1 MAMTEIWGAAPE
13 DAVTTFRVWAPNAT
27 TVGVQEFDAAGAVTR
42 ETAMDRSDPGYWQ
55 VDVAGATPGTEYLFS
70 ISGPG
75 GTQNRIDPYAREVTN
90 SVGHAVVYDE
100 GAFAWSA
107 DGYGSRGWD
116 ELIVYELHVGTFDPD
131 GTGHV
136 GTLSEA
142 ATRLGYL
149 HDLGVTAVELLPLA
163 EFQGD
168 QSWGYNPAAPFAV
181 ERAYGGPDGLKT
193 FVDAAHGHGIAVILD
208 VVYNH
213 FGPSDLDHSL
223 WRFDGWEQDNGGG
236 IYFYQDWR
244 AESGWGPRPDYGRPE
259 VRQYIRDNVIDWLS
273 QYRLDGLRFDATASI
288 DSADGSGTEAGAESI
303 PDGRQLLRE
312 CNDDVDASQ
321 PWKIRIA
328 EDMRNNDMITAPT
341 SAGGVG
347 FPAQWDPDFVASIR
361 AAMVAT
367 DDTQRS
373 MSSVAAAIERRY
385 GDRWLSRVVFTE
397 SHDADAN
404 GHERLPSEIDP
415 ATPDSWYAKKRS
427 TLGAAVV
434 FTSPGIPMLF
444 QGQEFLQDLWFT
456 DSRPVDW
463 TNQTTHAGILA
474 LYRDLIALRRDLA
487 GNTRGL
493 RGSGVEVHHVNDVDK
508 VLGYHRWDHGGPRDD
523 TIVLLNCANRSYGD
537 YTIGLPREGTWQVR
551 LNSDWSGYDPTFDNA
566 ATYPLVTDA
575 VPRDGMPVS
584 GTLGIGPYSAVILS
598 QDD

>member
-1 MAMTEIWGAAPE
+1 MAMTEDWGTASGN
-13 DAVTTFRVWAPNAT
+13 AVTTFRVWAPNAT
-27 TVGVQEFDAAGAVTR
+27 TVGVQEFDASGAVTR
-42 ETAMDRSDPGYWQ
+42 ETSMDRSDPGYWQ

-70 ISGPG
+70 ISGPA
-75 GTQNRIDPYAREVTN
+75 GTQDRIDPYAREVTS

-100 GAFAWSA
+100 AAFAWSA
-107 DGYGSRGWD
+107 DSFGSRGWD
-116 ELIVYELHVGTFDPD
+116 ELIVYELHVGTFDPA
-131 GTGHV
+131 GNGHV

-149 HDLGVTAVELLPLA
+149 YDLGVTAVELLPLA

-168 QSWGYNPAAPFAV
+168 QSWGYNPAVPFAV
-181 ERAYGGPDGLKT
+181 ERAYGGPDGLKA

-223 WRFDGWEQDNGGG
+223 WRFDGWDQNNGGG

-244 AESGWGPRPDYGRPE
+244 SESGWGPRPDYGRPQ
-259 VRQYIRDNVIDWLS
+259 VRQYIRENVIDWLG

-288 DSADGSGTEAGAESI
+288 DSADGSGTEAGGI

-312 CNDDVDASQ
+312 CNDAVDASQ

-328 EDMRNNDMITAPT
+328 EDMRNDETITAPT

-347 FPAQWDPDFVASIR
+347 FPAQWDPDFVTSVR
-361 AAMVAT
+361 TAMVAT

-373 MSSVAAAIERRY
+373 MSSIAAAIERRY

-397 SHDADAN
+397 SHDSDAN

-444 QGQEFLQDLWFT
+444 QGQEFLEDLWFT
-456 DSRPVDW
+456 DSQPVDW

-474 LYRDLIALRRDLA
+474 LYRDLIALRRDLS

-493 RGSGVEVHHVNDVDK
+493 RGSGLEVHHVNDVDK
-508 VLGYHRWDHGGPRDD
+508 VLAYHRWDHGGPRDD
-523 TIVLLNCANRSYGD
+523 TIVLLNCANRGYTN

-551 LNSDWSGYDPTFDNA
+551 LNSDWSGYDPTFGNA
-566 ATYPLVTDA
+566 ATYPLTTDTE
-575 VPRDGMPVS
+575 PRDGMPVS
-584 GTLGIGPYSAVILS
+584 GTLGIGPYTAVILS